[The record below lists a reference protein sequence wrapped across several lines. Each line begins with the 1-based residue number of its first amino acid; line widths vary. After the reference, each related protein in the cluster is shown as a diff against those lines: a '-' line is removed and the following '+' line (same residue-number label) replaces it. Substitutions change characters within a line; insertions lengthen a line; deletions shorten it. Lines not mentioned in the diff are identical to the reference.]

1 MNPVDPDYLIE
12 MFWFGFKQ
20 SMRNFYET
28 IDGYAAKYETFVVH
42 WSNTLNNY
50 KSNKDYMNIEHSIR
64 EYMSIYSFDLIKYSK
79 SEYHDNIFITNIKRW
94 NDISNSFNF
103 NNSVKHSKI
112 VILFM
117 IYLQIKV
124 LNDYDFLNKLQ
135 PIEEILKT
143 ENYDDFILYSIT
155 NNKPSILELIKKIPE
170 CNIYENIKKLY
181 PTIQIK
187 DNLSP
192 IKIIQFIKKN
202 LNK

>member
-1 MNPVDPDYLIE
+1 MNPIDPDYMIE
-12 MFWFGFKQ
+12 LYWFGFKQ

-28 IDGYAAKYETFVVH
+28 IDGYAAKYEQFVVH

-94 NDISNSFNF
+94 NDISDSFNF

-124 LNDYDFLNKLQ
+124 LNDYDFLNKLV
-135 PIEEILKT
+135 PIEEILETK
-143 ENYDDFILYSIT
+143 NYDDFILYAIT
-155 NNKPSILELIKKIPE
+155 NNKPSILELVKKIPE
-170 CNIYENIKKLY
+170 YNIYENIKKLY

-192 IKIIQFIKKN
+192 IKIIQTIKKN